1 MKTVNHT
8 QTLKSFTLK
17 SLVVAIAAYSL
28 SPHDAL
34 GGPSGG
40 VVVGGTGTITQAGTE
55 TRIDQR
61 TDRLSLEWDSF
72 NVGTTE
78 RVEFVQP
85 GADSIALN
93 RILDSS
99 GSQIL
104 GRIDANGQVILMN
117 PNGVF
122 FGEDAVVDVGGLVA
136 SGLNIH
142 TDDFMNGELLFGAL
156 DGTSGTVINHGLINA
171 ATGGNVALLGKRVA
185 NHGLISAELGHVAL
199 AAGSAAVVTF
209 DDQGLI
215 GVRIDEATLAE
226 EVGSAYAVNNNG
238 SITAKGGKILLNASA
253 SADLFSAAVNSG
265 GMGGADVVFH
275 DDGSFTLGSGNSVIN
290 TGNLNASHVSSSSAL
305 ADELSD
311 GGTVILAGES
321 VEQRG
326 MITANASGDN
336 KAGEVYLHGYDR
348 VRMTGSSRVEA
359 NAAAGSGKVS
369 IDADNILS
377 VAGASVDTT
386 GNAYIRSYRSARLPA
401 IVANNLKI
409 TSLDTVTQVAG
420 AQVAGETRISTTAGG
435 NIRLNHANNDFNLV
449 SIDTGYNDY
458 VAIADRNDLVL
469 GNIRMEDSSLRV
481 DALGEGA
488 TISQAAGSK
497 LYVSAGTLR
506 MSADNIH
513 LGEEGATTQ
522 LSAVSLQMDF
532 GSSIATNGSISL
544 EPYGSFYANTARIR
558 GMDREYGDV
567 YLDLRGDR
575 DIDLNA
581 DIDLNNLRLT
591 LHGMTGSNATLGGY
605 METEQTAPIIL
616 SGTLTWNSYMATLT
630 DPGNDITALQG
641 SGGPAFGWLKY
652 TDANDVLLRNLKTD
666 TEVSLDIRS
675 VGEGATLLQA
685 ANTTISADFIE
696 LAADNIVL
704 GASGTS
710 SISAGYV
717 FDMSF
722 GETLILN
729 GPWQMGGWY
738 APMFRIT
745 GNDRNNLLVFGP
757 HATNDSFAGDELMAT
772 LDIQLKGGND
782 TVIFNSPFPVG
793 SAEYYSV
800 NQLDMGEGDDRVHY
814 NQSVEIPLF
823 LGPGKDLLFLW
834 DMSTYYDAQ
843 DFDDLDDRLVVLSP

>member
-1 MKTVNHT
+1 MKSVNST
-8 QTLKSFTLK
+8 QTFKSFALK
-17 SLVVAIAAYSL
+17 SLVAAVAAYSL
-28 SPHDAL
+28 SPHNAF
-34 GGPSGG
+34 GGPTNG

-55 TRIDQR
+55 TRVDQM
-61 TDRLSLEWDSF
+61 TDRLSVEWDSF
-72 NVGTTE
+72 NVGHSE

-85 GADSIALN
+85 GVDSIALN
-93 RILDSS
+93 RILDSN

-122 FGEDAVVDVGGLVA
+122 FGTDAVVNVGGLVA
-136 SGLNIH
+136 SGLNINS
-142 TDDFMNGELLFGAL
+142 DDFMNGDLAFSSV
-156 DGTSGTVINHGLINA
+156 DGTAGTVVNRGLINA
-171 ATGGNVALLGKRVA
+171 ATGGNVALLGKSVA

-215 GVRIDEATLAE
+215 GVRIDEATLAD
-226 EVGSAYAVNNNG
+226 EVGSAYAVNNTG
-238 SITAKGGKILLNASA
+238 SVTAKGGKILLNASV
-253 SADLFSAAVNSG
+253 SADLFSAAVNNG
-265 GMGGADVVFH
+265 GMGDSDVVFH

-290 TGNLNASHVSSSSAL
+290 TGSLNASNSSGSSTS
-305 ADELSD
+305 ADEPSN

-326 MITANASGDN
+326 MITANATGPN
-336 KAGEVYLHGYDR
+336 KAGAVYLNGYDR

-359 NAAAGSGKVS
+359 NAAEGSGKVN

-377 VAGASVDTT
+377 VAGASVSTT
-386 GNAYIRSYRSARLPA
+386 GNAYVRSYMSARLPE

-409 TSLDTVTQVAG
+409 VSLDTVTQVAG
-420 AQVAGETRISTTAGG
+420 AEVTGETSIKTTAGG

-449 SIDTGYNDY
+449 TIDAGYNDY

-469 GNIRMEDSSLRV
+469 GDLHMEDSSLRV

-488 TISQAAGSK
+488 TISQAAGSD
-497 LYVSAGTLR
+497 LYVSAGTLH

-513 LGEEGATTQ
+513 LGEDGATTR

-544 EPYGSFYANTARIR
+544 LSYNGFYVNTARIR

-581 DIDLNNLRLT
+581 DYDYGLLA
-591 LHGMTGSNATLGGY
+591 LHGMTGSNATLSGY
-605 METEQTAPIIL
+605 VETEQTAPITL

-630 DPGNDITALQG
+630 DPNNDVAAIQG
-641 SGGPAFGWLKY
+641 TGGPAFGGLEY

-666 TEVSLDIRS
+666 SEVSLDIRS
-675 VGEGATLLQA
+675 VGEGATLRQA
-685 ANTTISADFIE
+685 ANTTLSADFVE

-710 SISAGYV
+710 SIWAGYV
-717 FDMSF
+717 FEMSF
-722 GETLILN
+722 GDMLILN
-729 GPWQMGGWY
+729 GPWSVGSY
-738 APMFRIT
+738 APTFSIT
-745 GNDRNNLLVFGP
+745 GDDSNNRLVFGL
-757 HATNDSFAGDELMAT
+757 HAINDAFEDDGLLAN
-772 LDIQLKGGND
+772 LDIQLKGGDD
-782 TVIFNSPFPVG
+782 TVIFDSPFLVG
-793 SAEYYSV
+793 DAEYFGV
-800 NQLDMGEGDDRVHY
+800 NQLDMGEGNDRIYY

-823 LGPGKDLLFLW
+823 LGPGTDLLRIW
-834 DMSTYYDAQ
+834 DTSTSYDVW
-843 DFDDLDDRLVVLSP
+843 DFDDSDDRLVVLNP